1 MRLNKQRKAR
11 QDGTDKQLERGR
23 LQYARARHVS
33 KLVKWLIMTNSVQI
47 YLKFCG
53 YNSCVGF

>member
-1 MRLNKQRKAR
+1 
-11 QDGTDKQLERGR
+11 
-23 LQYARARHVS
+23 
-33 KLVKWLIMTNSVQI
+33 MTNSVQI